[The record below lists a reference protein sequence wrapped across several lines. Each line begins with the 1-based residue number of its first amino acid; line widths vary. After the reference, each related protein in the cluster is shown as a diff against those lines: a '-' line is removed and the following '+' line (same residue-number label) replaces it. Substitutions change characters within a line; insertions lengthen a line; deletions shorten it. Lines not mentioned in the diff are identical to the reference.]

1 MIAAKGIGRVDD
13 LIEKA
18 SADPALPIAAKAA
31 VQVLARQL
39 AEIGKSI
46 AGLAAGIMAAHK
58 QNPVSRLARGHSGGR
73 RNHRR
78 GDRRKPCRTLAS
90 SNRAA
95 AFPPGPD
102 RRHGK
107 TPAAAS
113 GGKEKLGAITK
124 QGNCTIRRLLVL
136 GAASLLGAARKKKGP
151 LRDWHAAPLARRPAR
166 LASIAMA
173 SKLARVAWAMMAA
186 GEAFRAE
193 AFERA

>member
-1 MIAAKGIGRVDD
+1 MPDPRVFKSGRGF
-13 LIEKA
+13 
-18 SADPALPIAAKAA
+18 SAW
-31 VQVLARQL
+31 
-39 AEIGKSI
+39 
-46 AGLAAGIMAAHK
+46 
-58 QNPVSRLARGHSGGR
+58 
-73 RNHRR
+73 
-78 GDRRKPCRTLAS
+78 
-90 SNRAA
+90 
-95 AFPPGPD
+95 PGPAP
-102 RRHGK
+102 RQNS
-107 TPAAAS
+107 S